1 MCARK
6 LIGMLV
12 ALMIFNASGMRAF
25 SQAVAT
31 VQIAGAVQDGTGAA
45 VPDAVITATQIQTGF
60 KRSTVSGSEG
70 IYVIPQLPVGP
81 YLLTVEKG
89 GFKTYIQKGI
99 DLQVGDEPQI
109 KITLAVGEV
118 SERVEVNADAEMV
131 QTTQTAASTVIDQRR
146 IVDLPLNGRQATQL
160 IILAGGAAPSGNGG
174 AVGSKNYPSAVS
186 LAVGGGNFI
195 NYLMDGADNEDVF
208 TNVNQP
214 FPFPDALQ
222 EFSVETS
229 VTSASHGLHPG
240 ATVNVVTKS
249 GTNHFHGDLFEF
261 IRNGAFNAR
270 NYFAPTRDT
279 LHRNQY
285 GGTIG
290 GPVLREKLFFFG
302 GYQGT
307 RNRQTPQG
315 TTAFVPT
322 AAMLAGDFTAAKG
335 GHFDPKTYS
344 APAVALATKYFP
356 TSTDPSGKVSIGI
369 PTTGDEDQY
378 IGRGDWTKSNKQ
390 TIFGRYFAADYRNP
404 AVFDGTHILNTARPG
419 VLSMA
424 QNAVVGDTYVFST
437 GIINSAHFRF
447 SRTRIDRG
455 APPNLINPS
464 DLGVNLNPL
473 VKNFLDVS
481 ATNSFATGCGTCAPG
496 HFKTNSYQV
505 ADDVDYIH
513 GKHHFSFGGEY
524 FKNQLDWLANTVS
537 NGQFVFNGSLT
548 GSPLSDFLLGRIFT
562 VGKGAPLAIL
572 PNQNIVSFYVQDTW
586 EATPNLTLT
595 VGLRYEPLL
604 PESDHNGIGVRFDPA
619 AFTAG
624 TRSQVYTNAP
634 PGFFYFGDKGIPKA
648 FTDRD
653 WNNFAPRIGAAWHP
667 DSSTV
672 IRGSYGIFYAQPI
685 LMYIERF
692 SQVSPFGDLITL
704 SDPSGGFANPFQQIG
719 GDPFPLPSPPP
730 VNAFF
735 VPFGSFI
742 NMRSK
747 MPMPYIQ
754 QWNLIVE
761 RQVWKNV
768 LLKATY
774 LGNKSTH
781 LWNQTEGNP
790 AVFTGAATST
800 VANTNTRRVLNIQNP
815 SPTAG
820 GLVGSIAQAD
830 PTGTANYNALL
841 LSANKRFSQNFSI
854 LANYTYSHCLDLADT
869 ANDLAFPQYQNPNN
883 SSAEYGNCTYDH
895 RQIFNTSIVAMS
907 PRTWHD
913 VWVRRLLSDWDLSAI
928 ISSRTGDF
936 LNPLTGADNSR
947 TGVGLDRP
955 NYVKPSRLSTRTIA
969 KFFDTT
975 AFTANPLGTFGNA
988 SRNSIL
994 GPAYVDFDLGL
1005 GRRFTFTE
1013 SRDFQFRAEAFNVFN
1028 HTNLSDPGT
1037 NLSAAAT
1044 TYGKVTAA
1052 SDPRIIQLSA
1062 KIHF

>member
-1 MCARK
+1 MCIRK
-6 LIGMLV
+6 SIGSLV
-12 ALMIFNASGMRAF
+12 IVFSFAALNTRTF
-25 SQAVAT
+25 SQSVAT
-31 VQIAGAVQDGTGAA
+31 VQIAGSVQDSSGAS
-45 VPDAVITATQIQTGF
+45 VPDAIITATQTLTGF
-60 KRSTVSGSEG
+60 KRGVVSGAEG
-70 IYVIPQLPVGP
+70 LYVIPQLPVGP
-81 YLLTVEKG
+81 YEVTVEKK
-89 GFKTYIQKGI
+89 GFKTYIQRGI
-99 DLQVGDEPQI
+99 DLQVGDDPQI
-109 KITLAVGEV
+109 KVALAIGDVT
-118 SERVEVNADAEMV
+118 ERVEVNADAVMV
-131 QTTQTAASTVIDQRR
+131 QTTQTSASTLIDQRR

-160 IILAGGAAPSGNGG
+160 IILAGAAAPSGNGG

-229 VTSASHGLHPG
+229 VTSANHGLHPG

-261 IRNGAFNAR
+261 LRNGDFNAR
-270 NYFAPTRDT
+270 NYFAATRDT

-290 GPVLREKLFFFG
+290 GPILRNKLFFFG

-315 TTAFVPT
+315 STAFVPT
-322 AAMLAGDFTAAKG
+322 AAMLAGDFTACGG
-335 GHFDPKTYS
+335 GHFDPTKYS
-344 APAVALATKYFP
+344 APAVTLATKYFP
-356 TSTDPSGKVSIGI
+356 TSTDPCGKVTFGI

-378 IGRGDWTKSNKQ
+378 IGRGDFTRSSKQ
-390 TIFGRYFAADYRNP
+390 TMFGRYFAADYRNP

-424 QNAVVGDTYVFST
+424 QNAVFGHTYAFSS

-455 APPNLINPS
+455 AAPNLINPT
-464 DLGVNLNPL
+464 DIGVILNPL

-505 ADDVDYIH
+505 ADDVDYVH
-513 GKHHFSFGGEY
+513 GRHHIAFGGEY

-548 GSPLSDFLLGRIFT
+548 GSPLSDFLLGRIST

-572 PNQNIVSFYVQDTW
+572 PNQNIVSLYVQDTW

-595 VGLRYEPLL
+595 FGLRWDPLL
-604 PESDHNGIGVRFDPA
+604 PESDHNGIGVRYDPA
-619 AFTAG
+619 SFTAG
-624 TRSQVYTNAP
+624 TKSQVFTNAP

-653 WNNFAPRIGAAWHP
+653 WNNFAPRLGAAWHP
-667 DSSTV
+667 DPNTV
-672 IRGSYGIFYAQPI
+672 IRGSYGIFYSQPI

-704 SDPSGGFANPFQQIG
+704 SDPSGGFKNPYQQIG

-730 VNAFF
+730 QNAFF

-742 NMRSK
+742 NMKPK

-761 RQVWKNV
+761 RQVWKDV
-768 LLKATY
+768 LLKAAY
-774 LGNKSTH
+774 LGNNSTH

-800 VANTNTRRVLNIQNP
+800 VANTNTRRVLYTQKP
-815 SPTAG
+815 SSTAG

-830 PTGTANYNALL
+830 PTGTANYNALM
-841 LSANKRFSQNFSI
+841 LSANKRFSQNFSV
-854 LANYTYSHCLDLADT
+854 LANYTYSHCLDIADT
-869 ANDLAFPQYQNPNN
+869 ANDLAFPQYQNPVN

-895 RQIFNTSIVAMS
+895 RQIFNTSIVATS
-907 PRTWHD
+907 PNKSSK

-936 LNPLTGADNSR
+936 LNPLSGADNSR

-955 NYVKPSRLSTRTIA
+955 NYVRSSRLSTRTIA
-969 KFFDTT
+969 KWFDTT
-975 AFTANPLGTFGNA
+975 AFTSNPLGTFGNA
-988 SRNSIL
+988 QRNSIL
-994 GPAYVDFDLGL
+994 GPAYIDVDLGF
-1005 GRRFTFTE
+1005 GRRFKFTE
-1013 SRDFQFRAEAFNVFN
+1013 STDFQFRAESFNVFN
-1028 HTNLSDPGT
+1028 HTNFLDPGT
-1037 NLSAAAT
+1037 NLSAAS
-1044 TYGKVTAA
+1044 TYGRVTAA
-1052 SDPRIIQLSA
+1052 ADPRIIQLSG

>member
-1 MCARK
+1 MTLRK
-6 LIGMLV
+6 LLV
-12 ALMIFNASGMRAF
+12 ASVAF
-25 SQAVAT
+25 SALAICNTKSLCQAIST
-31 VQIAGAVQDGTGAA
+31 VQIAGTVQDSTGAS
-45 VPDAVITATQIQTGF
+45 VPDARVTVTQTQTGT
-60 KRSTVSGSEG
+60 KRSVMSGNEG
-70 IYVIPQLPVGP
+70 IYTIPQLPVGP
-81 YLLTVEKG
+81 YLLTVEKT

-99 DLQVGDEPQI
+99 ELEVGDEPQI
-109 KITLAVGEV
+109 RVTLAVGEV
-118 SERVEVNADAEMV
+118 SEKVEVNADAEMV
-131 QTTQTAASTVIDQRR
+131 QTTQTAVATVIDQRR

-160 IILAGGAAPSGNGG
+160 IILAGGAAQSRNGG
-174 AVGSKNYPSAVS
+174 AIGSKNYPSAVS

-249 GTNHFHGDLFEF
+249 GTNRFHGDLFEF

-270 NYFAPTRDT
+270 NYFAASRDT

-285 GGTIG
+285 GGTAG
-290 GPVLREKLFFFG
+290 GPLLRDKLFFFG

-322 AAMLAGDFTAAKG
+322 AAMLAGDFTACGG
-335 GHFDPKTYS
+335 GHFDPTKYS

-356 TSTDPSGKVSIGI
+356 VSTDPCGKVTFGI

-378 IGRGDWTKSNKQ
+378 IGRGDWTKNSKH

-419 VLSMA
+419 VVSLA
-424 QNAVVGDTYVFST
+424 QNAVLGDTFIFSD
-437 GIINSAHFRF
+437 GIINSVHLRF

-455 APPNLINPS
+455 APPNLINPK

-505 ADDVDYIH
+505 ADDIDYIH
-513 GKHHFSFGGEY
+513 GKHHFSMGGEY

-562 VGKGAPLAIL
+562 VGKGAPLVIH
-572 PNQNIVSFYVQDTW
+572 PNQNIVSAYVQDTW
-586 EATPNLTLT
+586 EATPNFTFT
-595 VGLRYEPLL
+595 FGLRWEPLL
-604 PESDHNGIGVRFDPA
+604 PESDHDGIGVRYDQA
-619 AFTAG
+619 AFAAG
-624 TRSQVYTNAP
+624 TKSQVYTNAP

-648 FTDRD
+648 FTNRD
-653 WNNFAPRIGAAWHP
+653 WNNFAPRIGVAWHP
-667 DSSTV
+667 NSGTV
-672 IRGSYGIFYAQPI
+672 IRGSFGIFYAQPI

-704 SDPSGGFANPFQQIG
+704 SDPSGGFANPYQQIG

-730 VNAFF
+730 TNAFF

-742 NMRSK
+742 NMKPS
-747 MPMPYIQ
+747 MPTPYIQ

-761 RQVWKNV
+761 RQVGQNL
-768 LLKATY
+768 LLKASY

-790 AVFTGAATST
+790 AVFTGASTST
-800 VANTNTRRVLNIQNP
+800 VANTNARRTLNIQNP
-815 SPTAG
+815 SSTAG

-830 PTGTANYNALL
+830 PTGTANYNAFIF
-841 LSANKRFSQNFSI
+841 SANKRFSQNFSI
-854 LANYTYSHCLDLADT
+854 LSNYTYSHCLDIADT
-869 ANDLAFPQYQNPNN
+869 ANDLAFPQYQNPIN
-883 SSAEYGNCTYDH
+883 SSAEYGNCSYDH
-895 RQIFNTSIVAMS
+895 RHIFNTSIVATA
-907 PRTWHD
+907 PNTWSNP
-913 VWVRRLLSDWDLSAI
+913 WVRRALEDWELSAI
-928 ISSRTGDF
+928 ASSYSGDF
-936 LNPLTGADNSR
+936 LNPVSGADNSR
-947 TGVGLDRP
+947 TGIGNDRP
-955 NYVKPSRLSTRTIA
+955 NYVRSSRLSTRTIT

-975 AFTANPLGTFGNA
+975 AFTQNPLGTFGNA
-988 SRNSIL
+988 QRNSIL
-994 GPAYVDFDLGL
+994 GPAYVNLDLGF
-1005 GRRFTFTE
+1005 GRRFKFTE
-1013 SRDFQFRAEAFNVFN
+1013 SRDFQFRAEAFNVLN
-1028 HTNLSDPGT
+1028 HTNLSDPGS
-1037 NLSAAAT
+1037 NLSAAS
-1044 TYGKVTAA
+1044 TYGRVTAS